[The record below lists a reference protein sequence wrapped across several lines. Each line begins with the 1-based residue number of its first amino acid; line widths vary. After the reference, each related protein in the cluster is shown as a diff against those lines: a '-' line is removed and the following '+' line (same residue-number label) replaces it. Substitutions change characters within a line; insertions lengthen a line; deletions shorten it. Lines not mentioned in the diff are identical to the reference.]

1 MNPKKSLLVAT
12 TLTIA
17 SIVTFTGCQ
26 STEHDHST
34 HSHTSAA
41 AAVAKPYSLKTCIV
55 TDDALDKDAFTFV
68 HKGQEI
74 KLCCEACRED
84 FDKNPSKY
92 LKKLAAK

>member
-1 MNPKKSLLVAT
+1 MKTFLSAT
-12 TLTIA
+12 AL
-17 SIVTFTGCQ
+17 SIGVVLAFTGCQ

-34 HSHTSAA
+34 HTHTSAA
-41 AAVAKPYSLKTCIV
+41 AADAKPYSLKTCIV

-74 KLCCEACRED
+74 KLCCEGCRED

>member
-1 MNPKKSLLVAT
+1 MNPTKSLLIAT
-12 TLTIA
+12 SLTIA
-17 SIVTFTGCQ
+17 GIVTFTGCQ

-34 HSHTSAA
+34 HTHTSAA
-41 AAVAKPYSLKTCIV
+41 AKPYSLKTCIV
-55 TDDALDKDAFTFV
+55 TGDELDKDAFTFV

-74 KLCCEACRED
+74 KLCCEGCRED